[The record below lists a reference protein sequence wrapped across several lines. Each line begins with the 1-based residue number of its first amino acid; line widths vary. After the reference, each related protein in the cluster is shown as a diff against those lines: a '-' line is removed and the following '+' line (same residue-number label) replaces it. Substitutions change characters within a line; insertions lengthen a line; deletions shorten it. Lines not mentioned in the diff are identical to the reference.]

1 MNEAA
6 LSHHIQLQASDHGTT
21 LFRNQT
27 GRYEL
32 KDGRWLVSGLCVGG
46 SDLIG
51 WKSVEI
57 TADMV
62 GKRMAIFAAVEVK
75 SPTATGNKK
84 QPTVEQDRFL
94 KAVQSAGG
102 VAFCTNN
109 LEEAMRL
116 LTGSR

>member
-1 MNEAA
+1 MNETS
-6 LSHHIQLQASDHGTT
+6 LSHHIQLQASEHGTT

-51 WKSVEI
+51 WTSIQI
-57 TADMV
+57 TPEMI
-62 GKRMAIFAAVEVK
+62 GKRLAVFTAIEVK
-75 SPTATGNKK
+75 SPLASGKK
-84 QPTVEQDRFL
+84 KEPSAEQSRFL
-94 KAVQSAGG
+94 QAVQSAGG

-109 LEEAMRL
+109 LEEAMRQL
-116 LTGSR
+116 VCLR